1 MSILKGQLNA
11 IQKLGR
17 EGQRHSNRKT
27 VYWETTDK
35 GADALIVI
43 DKQGA
48 KAIMTTNKKEQ
59 EQIKDLFEA
68 SEFADG
74 DSRFYKIFEKCC
86 TRETDYHLFVASA
99 TVSLFFAAS
108 ATASLWDTP
117 LVFERKVLTE
127 KVKSLK
133 AKYNLHKRPFTLVL
147 QNDVDGRELMAVN
160 AHHLDSMLNCM
171 GKNARVYYN
180 VNSDGPRSPLYFLS
194 EDNSLQG
201 LVLPVMYGNTL
212 RSFCLSRCPEY
223 RWNCYDKKIFD
234 ENDFVFP
241 VHFR

>member
-17 EGQRHSNRKT
+17 EGQKYSNRRT
-27 VYWETTDK
+27 VCWETTDK
-35 GADALIVI
+35 GADALIVF
-43 DKQGA
+43 DNQGA

-86 TRETDYHLFVASA
+86 TRETDYRLFV
-99 TVSLFFAAS
+99 AS

-133 AKYNLHKRPFTLVL
+133 AKYNLHKGPFTLVL

-212 RSFCLSRCPEY
+212 RSFCLSQCPEY
-223 RWNCYDKKIFD
+223 SRWNCSDKKIFD
-234 ENDFVFP
+234 ENDFVLP
-241 VHFR
+241 VRSPFISVN